1 MHRSEGV
8 VCLSHPGPS
17 AMHPPMRR
25 PPSPWRLVVPGAVCF
40 LVLGCATGR
49 QQDNP
54 NVPPIGR
61 KPEVEPRPD
70 TRAQDAL
77 TAAAAAARGQ
87 PKPKQVE
94 IYMTVRAAYPATV
107 AGEEALYRAAVLS
120 YELGDYQV
128 AKKQL
133 NELLFENPLFDKAV
147 DARLKLGQSSLQLK
161 AYRDAYQTL
170 LPLRDKV
177 PETQRAELEDALRRA
192 AEGAR
197 LANQS
202 LRLALDRAEA
212 ASTPEQRQA
221 ALDEVATLIDVSV
234 PVEEVARVQDEI
246 SPSHPAWP
254 MLTFKLAR
262 VWAHT
267 RDPRLKPTLEALID
281 KAPSSPYTQEAQA
294 MLARIDRVGAVR
306 GRTVGVLVPLTGKYQ
321 RLGEAVMRGVKL
333 ALKGSDIDVLAK
345 DTQGDPARAAYA
357 VEELVF
363 EDGAAA
369 AIGPLFGEDSR
380 RAAVVAQ
387 DLGLPLLTLT
397 RAEDVTEVG
406 SFVFRNMLT
415 YSAQAKALA
424 AWAIDVMGYKSFAV
438 LYPNTPYGVE
448 MTNDFWDQITTRGA
462 AVRGAETYANDQT
475 TFTTE
480 AKKLVGRYYLEDRL
494 DYLEEAKAAAKEA
507 PDAFR
512 RRKALEKARKSLEPI
527 IDFDAL
533 FIPDEWTRVGLIAPA
548 LAVEDIITNTC
559 DAKEIEK
566 LKKTTGKTEIRTITL
581 LGGQGWNSPKNS
593 EGVPRLIERGG
604 KFVLCSVFVDG
615 FYAESSREATRRFVK
630 AYAEAYP
637 DATPTLLD
645 AVAYDS
651 ARILRQVLESQKT
664 PISREAVRAALSA
677 VKDFDG
683 ATGKT
688 TFNPRREADK
698 PLFFLTVDPKGV
710 RELQPQE
717 RLRGS

>member
-1 MHRSEGV
+1 M
-8 VCLSHPGPS
+8 CLL
-17 AMHPPMRR
+17 A
-25 PPSPWRLVVPGAVCF
+25 F
-40 LVLGCATGR
+40 GCATGHLP
-49 QQDNP
+49 DNP
-54 NVPPIGR
+54 NVPPMGR

-70 TRAQDAL
+70 TRAADAL
-77 TAAAAAARGQ
+77 KAADVAAAGQ

-94 IYMTVRAAYPATV
+94 IYLSVRKAYPSTV
-107 AGEEALYRAAVLS
+107 AGEEALYRAAVLAYDMGEYS
-120 YELGDYQV
+120 V
-128 AKKQL
+128 ARKQL

-147 DARLKLGQSSLQLK
+147 DARLKLGQSALQLK

-177 PETQRAELEDALRRA
+177 PEAQRAELEDALRRA

-197 LANQS
+197 LANQA
-202 LRLALDRAEA
+202 LRQALDRAEA
-212 ASTPEQRQA
+212 STTPEQRKA
-221 ALDEVATLIDVSV
+221 ALDEVASLIDVSV
-234 PVEEVARVQDEI
+234 SVDEVARVQDEL

-262 VWAHT
+262 VYAHV
-267 RDPRLKPTLEALID
+267 RDSRLKPTLQVLLQ
-281 KAPSSPYTQEAQA
+281 KAPGSPYAQEAQA
-294 MLARIDRVGAVR
+294 MLARVDRVGVVR
-306 GRTVGVLVPLTGKYQ
+306 GRTLGVLVPLTGKYQ

-333 ALKGSDIDVLAK
+333 ALKGSDVEVLVK
-345 DTQGDPARAAYA
+345 DTQGDPARAAAA

-397 RAEDVTEVG
+397 RNEDVTDIG
-406 SFVFRNMLT
+406 NYVFRNMLT
-415 YSAQAKALA
+415 YSAEGRALA

-448 MTNDFWDQITTRGA
+448 MTNDFWDQVTSRGA
-462 AVRGAETYANDQT
+462 AVRGAEVYANDQT
-475 TFTTE
+475 TFTSE
-480 AKKLVGRYYLEDRL
+480 AKKLVGRYYLDDRT
-494 DYLEEAKAAAKEA
+494 DYLEDAKAATKDAK
-507 PDAFR
+507 DAFR
-512 RRKALEKARKSLEPI
+512 RRKALEKAKKDLEPI
-527 IDFDAL
+527 VDFEAL
-533 FIPDEWTRVGLIAPA
+533 FIPDEWARVGLIAPA

-566 LKKTTGKTEIRTITL
+566 LKKTTGKTDIHTVTL
-581 LGGQGWNSPKNS
+581 LGGQGWNSPKNA

-615 FYAESSREATRRFVK
+615 FYAESNREATRRFVH
-630 AYAEAYP
+630 AYTEAYP
-637 DATPTLLD
+637 DATPLLLD

-651 ARILRQVLESQKT
+651 ARILRQVLDAQN
-664 PISREAVRAALSA
+664 PPLSREAVRAALAA

-688 TFNPRREADK
+688 SFNERREAEK
-698 PLFFLTVDPKGV
+698 PLFFLTIDPKGV
-710 RELQPQE
+710 REIQPQE